1 MVIRMPGARI
11 AVLVTALVYMLGVS
25 GAATAETPSEMD
37 DKVVLDLVVEDWV
50 ETQTATAIVSV
61 DLAVTGGAFAEA
73 RAEAEATLRK
83 AVSSVTWRFTRF
95 NRLPDDAGYERWR
108 VVAQSRLPSASLGA
122 LPGQMKRASGPG
134 RTFKVVSI
142 DHTPTLEEN
151 QAAAAKLRQ
160 RIYALAASEIE
171 ALNGSFT
178 GRTFRL
184 GRIDFVPAAVPIEAR
199 PRTMDVARTAPFVA
213 AAIEGNLDV
222 ARKMVLTA
230 RVTLA
235 AEPDID

>member
-122 LPGQMKRASGPG
+122 LPGQMKRASGPAHIQG
-134 RTFKVVSI
+134 RLHRPHADAGREPSCGGE
-142 DHTPTLEEN
+142 TPSADLRAGGFRDRGPERFVHGADLPPGPYRFRARRGPDRG
-151 QAAAAKLRQ
+151 AAPHH
-160 RIYALAASEIE
+160 
-171 ALNGSFT
+171 
-178 GRTFRL
+178 GRGADST
-184 GRIDFVPAAVPIEAR
+184 
-199 PRTMDVARTAPFVA
+199 FVA